1 MLVRWPLSLSHGRTP
16 ALSSPVL
23 IHCAPRASRHLLAA
37 TMCRRLEDELV
48 AIAQL
53 EKRAWRASIE
63 VRRPRA
69 SRACMREV

>member
-1 MLVRWPLSLSHGRTP
+1 MPVRWLAAVYSHSLGCNR
-16 ALSSPVL
+16 V
-23 IHCAPRASRHLLAA
+23 PRASRHLLAA

-69 SRACMREV
+69 SRVHVHIYICAGEVV

>member
-1 MLVRWPLSLSHGRTP
+1 MPVRWLAAVYSRSLGCNR
-16 ALSSPVL
+16 
-23 IHCAPRASRHLLAA
+23 APRASRHLLAA